1 MILVALIVLPVNP
14 LEQFQHIK
22 MKDDI
27 AYVTNSASDS
37 KTLLKFVQ
45 LLYLSMR
52 WNSKALV
59 GILEK
64 VCPSYPFTFLGFE
77 TKVFGGNISGFWVA
91 SCKTL
96 IQLYLWNAAQV
107 TWLFVVLQSKLHLLP
122 VVFDIAPATSKEFL
136 RSLLIMPVLCYM
148 LWPGIMLKLFAMT
161 YPTRANGVSFFRGN
175 LPILKVL
182 VIWRSGFK
190 ALHPATH
197 WIFFW
202 SPRIQHLSDV
212 YGSKPT
218 RLLPTSWGS

>member
-1 MILVALIVLPVNP
+1 MILVASIVLPVNP

-59 GILEK
+59 GILK
-64 VCPSYPFTFLGFE
+64 KSVPHTHLRFLDLKLRYSVEIFRVSELLRARLSFSFICE
-77 TKVFGGNISGFWVA
+77 TLRKSRD
-91 SCKTL
+91 
-96 IQLYLWNAAQV
+96 YLSFCDQ
-107 TWLFVVLQSKLHLLP
+107 KLHLLP
-122 VVFDIAPATSKEFL
+122 VVFDIAPATSKGFL

-197 WIFFW
+197 WFFFLVTQN
-202 SPRIQHLSDV
+202 STP
-212 YGSKPT
+212 
-218 RLLPTSWGS
+218 

>member
-1 MILVALIVLPVNP
+1 MILVALIVLHVNP

-22 MKDDI
+22 MKDDT

-37 KTLLKFVQ
+37 KTLLKYVQ

-107 TWLFVVLQSKLHLLP
+107 TWLFVVLQSKVAFTSGRFWHRVGYKVYFLLRCNIKGI
-122 VVFDIAPATSKEFL
+122 FKKFTHYA
-136 RSLLIMPVLCYM
+136 C
-148 LWPGIMLKLFAMT
+148 IMLHAL
-161 YPTRANGVSFFRGN
+161 TRYYA
-175 LPILKVL
+175 
-182 VIWRSGFK
+182 
-190 ALHPATH
+190 
-197 WIFFW
+197 
-202 SPRIQHLSDV
+202 
-212 YGSKPT
+212 
-218 RLLPTSWGS
+218 

>member
-64 VCPSYPFTFLGFE
+64 VCPWYPFTFLGFE
-77 TKVFGGNISGFWVA
+77 TKVFGFL
-91 SCKTL
+91 SCFV
-96 IQLYLWNAAQV
+96 QDSHSA
-107 TWLFVVLQSKLHLLP
+107 LFVKRCASHVIICRFAIKSCIYFRFWHRVGYKVYFLLRCNIKGI
-122 VVFDIAPATSKEFL
+122 FKKFTHYA
-136 RSLLIMPVLCYM
+136 C
-148 LWPGIMLKLFAMT
+148 IMLHAL
-161 YPTRANGVSFFRGN
+161 TRYYA
-175 LPILKVL
+175 
-182 VIWRSGFK
+182 
-190 ALHPATH
+190 
-197 WIFFW
+197 
-202 SPRIQHLSDV
+202 
-212 YGSKPT
+212 
-218 RLLPTSWGS
+218 

>member
-1 MILVALIVLPVNP
+1 
-14 LEQFQHIK
+14 

-107 TWLFVVLQSKLHLLP
+107 TWLFVVCNQKLHLLP
-122 VVFDIAPATSKEFL
+122 VVFDIAPTTSKEFL

-161 YPTRANGVSFFRGN
+161 YPTSANGVSFFRGN

-182 VIWRSGFK
+182 VFWRSGFK

-197 WIFFW
+197 WIFFLVTQN
-202 SPRIQHLSDV
+202 STP
-212 YGSKPT
+212 
-218 RLLPTSWGS
+218 

>member
-27 AYVTNSASDS
+27 ANVTNSASDS

-91 SCKTL
+91 
-96 IQLYLWNAAQV
+96 
-107 TWLFVVLQSKLHLLP
+107 
-122 VVFDIAPATSKEFL
+122 
-136 RSLLIMPVLCYM
+136 
-148 LWPGIMLKLFAMT
+148 
-161 YPTRANGVSFFRGN
+161 
-175 LPILKVL
+175 
-182 VIWRSGFK
+182 
-190 ALHPATH
+190 
-197 WIFFW
+197 
-202 SPRIQHLSDV
+202 
-212 YGSKPT
+212 
-218 RLLPTSWGS
+218 

>member
-1 MILVALIVLPVNP
+1 
-14 LEQFQHIK
+14 

-107 TWLFVVLQSKLHLLP
+107 TWLFVVCNQKLHLLP
-122 VVFDIAPATSKEFL
+122 VVFDIAPTTSKEFL

-161 YPTRANGVSFFRGN
+161 YPTSANGVSFFWGI

-190 ALHPATH
+190 APHPATH

-212 YGSKPT
+212 YSSKPT

>member
-1 MILVALIVLPVNP
+1 MILVTLIVLPVNP

-77 TKVFGGNISGFWVA
+77 TKVFGGNIRVSELLSARLSF
-91 SCKTL
+91 SFICETL
-96 IQLYLWNAAQV
+96 RKSRDYLSFCNQ
-107 TWLFVVLQSKLHLLP
+107 KLHLLP

-148 LWPGIMLKLFAMT
+148 L
-161 YPTRANGVSFFRGN
+161 
-175 LPILKVL
+175 
-182 VIWRSGFK
+182 
-190 ALHPATH
+190 
-197 WIFFW
+197 
-202 SPRIQHLSDV
+202 
-212 YGSKPT
+212 
-218 RLLPTSWGS
+218 